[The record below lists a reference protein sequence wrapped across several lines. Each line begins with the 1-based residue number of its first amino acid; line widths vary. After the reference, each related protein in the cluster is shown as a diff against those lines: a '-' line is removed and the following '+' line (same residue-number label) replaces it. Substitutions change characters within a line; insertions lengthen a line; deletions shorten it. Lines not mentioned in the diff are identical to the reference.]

1 LGLKL
6 RHEMTAI
13 RLTINVA
20 GKKERKPMI
29 DVDQPMKGILLPR
42 ASHEHENHRL

>member
-1 LGLKL
+1 MLL
-6 RHEMTAI
+6 E
-13 RLTINVA
+13 
-20 GKKERKPMI
+20 KKERKPMI